1 LLTQIKFGN
10 DIEDSKSD
18 GKGEENVRKEDS
30 DEDEEEAELEEEE
43 EEEDYGEEKAG
54 KSKKCKEKDNDEVR
68 TFRLYLS
75 LTIPFGMI
83 RSHLRFPKE
92 NSKYSFAPQ
101 PKAIKNF

>member
-1 LLTQIKFGN
+1 M
-10 DIEDSKSD
+10 EDSKID
-18 GKGEENVRKEDS
+18 GKGEEDVHKEDEEEEEDS
-30 DEDEEEAELEEEE
+30 DEDE

-75 LTIPFGMI
+75 QTIPFGMI

-92 NSKYSFAPQ
+92 NSKFSFAPQ